1 MRKKQKPSLAKK
13 SVGVFHDTPDPHSK
27 RVSLERMFWLSA
39 LCVLLIDQLSK
50 LWVVSALEL
59 DTPVP
64 VLPPYFY
71 LTLTHNTG
79 IAFGLLSGRGWL
91 TIPLTLGV
99 VAGLIWYERR
109 ARPPR
114 SVRLLMG
121 ILLGGALGNFIDRV
135 RLGYVVDMFDFVV
148 WPVFNVA
155 DMAITGS
162 LLGLIALQ
170 MFAPA
175 HHESAKDVKP

>member
-1 MRKKQKPSLAKK
+1 
-13 SVGVFHDTPDPHSK
+13 
-27 RVSLERMFWLSA
+27 MFWWTA
-39 LCVLLIDQLSK
+39 LIVLVIDQLSK
-50 LWVVSALEL
+50 LWAVSALEL

-64 VLPPYFY
+64 VVSPYFY

-109 ARPPR
+109 GRHPR
-114 SVRLLMG
+114 TIRLLTGM
-121 ILLGGALGNFIDRV
+121 LLGGALGNFIDRV
-135 RLGYVVDMFDFVV
+135 RLGYVVDMFDLVV

-155 DMAITGS
+155 DMAITTS
-162 LLGLIALQ
+162 LLGLIAFQ

-175 HHESAKDVKP
+175 HREPVEDTQS